1 MKKNKKTLSIIA
13 AALLAVSPVAAG
25 VISLPNISTVKADT
39 QLSSD
44 QLMASYYENARAVA
58 NEYGDNTLIKLTKK
72 NPVLNVYAGETPR
85 QIKKNR
91 ITDVSANIGRVTSL
105 NGVYIYKTFD
115 NGLPD
120 YGTKLKASDELHQGV
135 NYVAILDFNYSIPD
149 NSRYIYIS
157 YRDYEDDPLV
167 ADEYD
172 SDETA
177 ALLVPVNVSAAK
189 PETATSTKK
198 AQIKKAPKTARKA
211 STKRAY
217 VKVRRGHKVRT
228 YTSRGRFSKH
238 YVYGH
243 HTYKVTSK
251 KHIKR
256 HGYCWKLS
264 GKNQYVPAKYVRVR

>member
-13 AALLAVSPVAAG
+13 AAILAVSPVAAG

-44 QLMASYYENARAVA
+44 QLMAPYYNQAS
-58 NEYGDNTLIKLTKK
+58 EYDALIIKLTKA
-72 NPVLNVYAGETPR
+72 NPYLTAYAGDTVHQLSKR
-85 QIKKNR
+85 R
-91 ITDVSANIGRVTSL
+91 ITDISSNYGHVTKRD
-105 NGVYIYKTFD
+105 GDIYIFKTFSTGD
-115 NGLPD
+115 PD
-120 YGTKLKASDELHQGV
+120 FGSKLKPDDKLQQGQ
-135 NYVAILDFNYSIPD
+135 NYVAAISFLVNGTNIENSEIVGVSYDDSWQEMLTYDF
-149 NSRYIYIS
+149 
-157 YRDYEDDPLV
+157 DD
-167 ADEYD
+167 D
-172 SDETA
+172 SSVT
-177 ALLVPVNVSAAK
+177 LLVPVKVEPAQAK
-189 PETATSTKK
+189 PVTK
-198 AQIKKAPKTARKA
+198 QAPKTARKT

-228 YTSRGRFSKH
+228 YTSRGRYSKH

-264 GKNQYVPAKYVRVR
+264 GKNQYVPAKYIKVR